1 MSTTISVVCYKSK
14 VLKNNESPLMLRIC
28 KDGKRKYE
36 SLGISILP
44 SLWDFKQ
51 NKPTR
56 KCPNKEYIERLIAEK
71 VKVYTDKV
79 IEFKSQE
86 KEFTATSLME
96 KVNKPVKRKT
106 VQEVFN
112 QYIQELESANRL
124 RYADMYK
131 CTMHSLIKFNKH
143 LDIPFSDMDT
153 IWLKRYEVWLQ
164 SQGLAIN
171 TLGTR
176 FRHLRVIYNF
186 AIEEKIVKSEYYPFN
201 SFKVSKLS
209 QTTAKRS
216 IQKDEI
222 LSVLN
227 YQGQTPL
234 ECLAIDLFTF
244 SYLAAGINFGDIARL
259 TKDNILEN
267 RLIYIRKK
275 TQKQIKVSL
284 QEQAIKLI
292 QKYSMP
298 DNPYLFPILSN
309 FHKTEQQKVN
319 RIHKIIAKVNKS
331 LKEIGERLNIP
342 IDLTTYVA
350 RHSFATVLKRSGV
363 NTSLICEAL
372 GHSSERVTQIY
383 LDSFGNDQMEDAMKN
398 LL

>member
-14 VLKNNESPLMLRIC
+14 VLKNNESPLMIRVC
-28 KDGKRKYE
+28 KDRKMKYQ

-44 SLWDFKQ
+44 KYWDFKA
-51 NKPTR
+51 NKPTS

-216 IQKDEI
+216 IQKGEI

-275 TQKQIKVSL
+275 TQKQIKVLL

-298 DNPYLFPILSN
+298 DNPYLFPILSS

>member
-36 SLGISILP
+36 SIGISILP

-298 DNPYLFPILSN
+298 DNPYLFPILSS

-363 NTSLICEAL
+363 NTTLICEAL

-383 LDSFGNDQMEDAMKN
+383 LDNFGNDQMEDAMKN

>member
-1 MSTTISVVCYKSK
+1 MSTTVNVVCYKSK
-14 VLKNNESPLMLRIC
+14 VLKNNESPLMIRVC
-28 KDGKRKYE
+28 KDRKMKYQ

-44 SLWDFKQ
+44 KYWDFKA
-51 NKPTR
+51 NKPTS

-259 TKDNILEN
+259 IKDNILEN

-298 DNPYLFPILSN
+298 DNPYLFPILSS

>member
-1 MSTTISVVCYKSK
+1 MSTTVNVVCYKSK
-14 VLKNNESPLMLRIC
+14 VLKNNESPLMIRVC
-28 KDGKRKYE
+28 KDRKMKYQ

-44 SLWDFKQ
+44 KYWDFKA
-51 NKPTR
+51 NKPTS

-186 AIEEKIVKSEYYPFN
+186 AIEEMIVKSEYYPFN

-298 DNPYLFPILSN
+298 DNPYLFPILSS

>member
-1 MSTTISVVCYKSK
+1 MSTTVNVVCYKSK
-14 VLKNNESPLMLRIC
+14 VLKNNESPLMIRVC
-28 KDGKRKYE
+28 KDRKMKYQ

-44 SLWDFKQ
+44 KYWDFKA
-51 NKPTR
+51 NKPTS

-244 SYLAAGINFGDIARL
+244 SYRAAGINFGDIARL

-298 DNPYLFPILSN
+298 DNPYLFPILSS

>member
-1 MSTTISVVCYKSK
+1 MSTTVNVVCYKSK
-14 VLKNNESPLMLRIC
+14 VLKNNESPLMIRVC
-28 KDGKRKYE
+28 KDRKMKYQ

-44 SLWDFKQ
+44 KYWDFKA
-51 NKPTR
+51 NKPTS

-222 LSVLN
+222 LSVLS

-298 DNPYLFPILSN
+298 DNPYLFPILSS

>member
-1 MSTTISVVCYKSK
+1 MSTTVNVVCYKSK
-14 VLKNNESPLMLRIC
+14 VLKNNESPLMIRVC
-28 KDGKRKYE
+28 KDRKMKYQ

-44 SLWDFKQ
+44 KYWDFKA
-51 NKPTR
+51 NKPTS

-153 IWLKRYEVWLQ
+153 IGLKRYEVWLQ

-298 DNPYLFPILSN
+298 DNPYLFPILSS

>member
-1 MSTTISVVCYKSK
+1 

-36 SLGISILP
+36 SIGISILP

-298 DNPYLFPILSN
+298 DNPYLFPILSS

>member
-1 MSTTISVVCYKSK
+1 MSTTVNVVCYKSK
-14 VLKNNESPLMLRIC
+14 VLKNNESPLMIRVC
-28 KDGKRKYE
+28 KDRKMKYQ

-44 SLWDFKQ
+44 KYWDFKA
-51 NKPTR
+51 NKPTS

-216 IQKDEI
+216 IQKGEI

-383 LDSFGNDQMEDAMKN
+383 LDSFGNEQMEDAMKN

>member
-1 MSTTISVVCYKSK
+1 MSTTVNVVCYKSK
-14 VLKNNESPLMLRIC
+14 VLKNNESPLMIRVC
-28 KDGKRKYE
+28 KDRKMKYQ

-44 SLWDFKQ
+44 KYWDFKA
-51 NKPTR
+51 NKPTS

-79 IEFKSQE
+79 IEFKLQE

-298 DNPYLFPILSN
+298 DNPYLFPILSS

>member
-1 MSTTISVVCYKSK
+1 MSTTVYVVCYKSK
-14 VLKNNESPLMLRIC
+14 VLKNNESPLMIRVC
-28 KDGKRKYE
+28 KDRKMKYQ

-44 SLWDFKQ
+44 KYWDFKA
-51 NKPTR
+51 NKPTS

-298 DNPYLFPILSN
+298 DNPYLFPILSS

>member
-28 KDGKRKYE
+28 KDGRRKYE
-36 SLGISILP
+36 SIGISILP

-143 LDIPFSDMDT
+143 LNIPFSDMDT

-216 IQKDEI
+216 IQKGEI

-298 DNPYLFPILSN
+298 DNPYLFPILSS

>member
-36 SLGISILP
+36 SIGISILP

-216 IQKDEI
+216 IQKGEI

-267 RLIYIRKK
+267 RLISIRKK

>member
-14 VLKNNESPLMLRIC
+14 VLKNSESPLMLRIC

-36 SLGISILP
+36 SIGISILP

-143 LDIPFSDMDT
+143 LDISFSDMNT

-298 DNPYLFPILSN
+298 DNPYLFPILSS

>member
-28 KDGKRKYE
+28 KDGRRKYE
-36 SLGISILP
+36 SIGISILP

-216 IQKDEI
+216 IQKGEI

-292 QKYSMP
+292 RKYSMP
-298 DNPYLFPILSN
+298 DNPYLFPILSS

>member
-1 MSTTISVVCYKSK
+1 MSTTVNVVCYKSK
-14 VLKNNESPLMLRIC
+14 VLKNNESPLMIRVC
-28 KDGKRKYE
+28 KDRKMKYQ

-44 SLWDFKQ
+44 KYWDFKA
-51 NKPTR
+51 NKPTS

-275 TQKQIKVSL
+275 TQKQIKDSL

-298 DNPYLFPILSN
+298 DNPYLFPILSS

>member
-36 SLGISILP
+36 SIGISILP

-383 LDSFGNDQMEDAMKN
+383 LDSFGNDQMEDAMKK

>member
-28 KDGKRKYE
+28 KDGRRKYE
-36 SLGISILP
+36 SIGISILP

-216 IQKDEI
+216 IQKGEI

-275 TQKQIKVSL
+275 TQKQIKVLL
-284 QEQAIKLI
+284 QEQGIKLI

-298 DNPYLFPILSN
+298 DNPYLFPILSS

>member
-36 SLGISILP
+36 SIGISILP

-298 DNPYLFPILSN
+298 DNPYLFPILSS

-363 NTSLICEAL
+363 NTTLICEAL

-383 LDSFGNDQMEDAMKN
+383 LSFGNDQMEDAMKN

>member
-1 MSTTISVVCYKSK
+1 MSTTVNVVCYKSK
-14 VLKNNESPLMLRIC
+14 VLKNNESPLMIRVC
-28 KDGKRKYE
+28 KDRKMKYQ

-44 SLWDFKQ
+44 KYWDFKA
-51 NKPTR
+51 NKPTS

-106 VQEVFN
+106 VQEVFS

-298 DNPYLFPILSN
+298 DNPYLFPILSS

-383 LDSFGNDQMEDAMKN
+383 LDSFGNEQMEDAMKN

>member
-1 MSTTISVVCYKSK
+1 MSTTVNVVCYKSK

-28 KDGKRKYE
+28 KDGKRKYQ
-36 SLGISILP
+36 SIGISILP

-292 QKYSMP
+292 RKYSMP

-363 NTSLICEAL
+363 NTTLICEAL

>member
-1 MSTTISVVCYKSK
+1 MSTTVNVVCYKSK
-14 VLKNNESPLMLRIC
+14 VLKNNESPLMIRVC
-28 KDGKRKYE
+28 KDRKMKYQ

-44 SLWDFKQ
+44 KYWDFKA
-51 NKPTR
+51 NKPTS

-298 DNPYLFPILSN
+298 DNPYLFPILSS

-350 RHSFATVLKRSGV
+350 RHFQSSFFLKMCNLQEIV
-363 NTSLICEAL
+363 FLI
-372 GHSSERVTQIY
+372 
-383 LDSFGNDQMEDAMKN
+383 GNDLETSEVLTLVTFCIKSKER
-398 LL
+398 LI

>member
-14 VLKNNESPLMLRIC
+14 VLKNNESPLMIRVC
-28 KDGKRKYE
+28 KDRKMKYQ

-44 SLWDFKQ
+44 KYWDFKA
-51 NKPTR
+51 NKPTS

-86 KEFTATSLME
+86 KEFTATSLMD

-298 DNPYLFPILSN
+298 DNPYLFPILSS

-383 LDSFGNDQMEDAMKN
+383 LDNFGNDQMEDAMKN

>member
-1 MSTTISVVCYKSK
+1 MSTTISIVCYKSK

-36 SLGISILP
+36 SIGISILP

-71 VKVYTDKV
+71 VKVYTDKI

-106 VQEVFN
+106 IQEVFK

>member
-1 MSTTISVVCYKSK
+1 MSTTVNVVCYKSK
-14 VLKNNESPLMLRIC
+14 VLKNNESPLMIRVC
-28 KDGKRKYE
+28 KDRKMKYQ

-44 SLWDFKQ
+44 KYWDFKA
-51 NKPTR
+51 NKPTS

-298 DNPYLFPILSN
+298 DNPYLFPILSS

-331 LKEIGERLNIP
+331 LKEIGERLNNP

>member
-1 MSTTISVVCYKSK
+1 MSTTVNVVCYKSK
-14 VLKNNESPLMLRIC
+14 VLKNNESPLMIRVC
-28 KDGKRKYE
+28 KDRKMKYQ

-44 SLWDFKQ
+44 KYWDFKA
-51 NKPTR
+51 NKPTS

-298 DNPYLFPILSN
+298 DNPYLFPILSS

-383 LDSFGNDQMEDAMKN
+383 LDNFGNEQMEDAMKN

>member
-1 MSTTISVVCYKSK
+1 M
-14 VLKNNESPLMLRIC
+14 
-28 KDGKRKYE
+28 
-36 SLGISILP
+36 
-44 SLWDFKQ
+44 
-51 NKPTR
+51 
-56 KCPNKEYIERLIAEK
+56 
-71 VKVYTDKV
+71 
-79 IEFKSQE
+79 
-86 KEFTATSLME
+86 
-96 KVNKPVKRKT
+96 
-106 VQEVFN
+106 
-112 QYIQELESANRL
+112 
-124 RYADMYK
+124 
-131 CTMHSLIKFNKH
+131 
-143 LDIPFSDMDT
+143 
-153 IWLKRYEVWLQ
+153 
-164 SQGLAIN
+164 
-171 TLGTR
+171 
-176 FRHLRVIYNF
+176 
-186 AIEEKIVKSEYYPFN
+186 
-201 SFKVSKLS
+201 
-209 QTTAKRS
+209 
-216 IQKDEI
+216 
-222 LSVLN
+222 
-227 YQGQTPL
+227 

-319 RIHKIIAKVNKS
+319 RIYKIIAKVNKS

>member
-36 SLGISILP
+36 SIGISILP

-112 QYIQELESANRL
+112 QYIQEFESANRL

-298 DNPYLFPILSN
+298 DNPYLFPILSS

-363 NTSLICEAL
+363 NTSLIGEAL

>member
-36 SLGISILP
+36 SIGISILP

-106 VQEVFN
+106 IQEVFK

>member
-1 MSTTISVVCYKSK
+1 MSTTVNVVCYKSK
-14 VLKNNESPLMLRIC
+14 VLKNNESPLMIRVC
-28 KDGKRKYE
+28 KDRKMKYQ

-44 SLWDFKQ
+44 KYWDFKA
-51 NKPTR
+51 NKPTS

-106 VQEVFN
+106 VQEVFS

-234 ECLAIDLFTF
+234 ECFAIDLFTF

-298 DNPYLFPILSN
+298 DNPYLFPILSS
-309 FHKTEQQKVN
+309 FLKTEQQKVN

-383 LDSFGNDQMEDAMKN
+383 LDSFGNDQMEGAMKN

>member
-1 MSTTISVVCYKSK
+1 MSTTVNVVCYKSK
-14 VLKNNESPLMLRIC
+14 VLKNNESPLMIRVC
-28 KDGKRKYE
+28 KDRKMKYQ

-44 SLWDFKQ
+44 KYWDFKA
-51 NKPTR
+51 NKPTS

-216 IQKDEI
+216 IQKGEI

-298 DNPYLFPILSN
+298 DNPYLFPILSS

-383 LDSFGNDQMEDAMKN
+383 LDSFGN
-398 LL
+398 

>member
-36 SLGISILP
+36 SIGISILP

-106 VQEVFN
+106 MQEVFN

-216 IQKDEI
+216 IQKDEV

>member
-28 KDGKRKYE
+28 KDGRRKYE
-36 SLGISILP
+36 SIGISILP

-298 DNPYLFPILSN
+298 DNPYLFPILSS

-383 LDSFGNDQMEDAMKN
+383 LDNFGNDQMEDAMKN

>member
-1 MSTTISVVCYKSK
+1 MSTTVNVVCYKSK
-14 VLKNNESPLMLRIC
+14 VLKNNESPLMIRVC
-28 KDGKRKYE
+28 KDRKMKYQ

-44 SLWDFKQ
+44 KYWDFKA
-51 NKPTR
+51 NKPTS

-164 SQGLAIN
+164 SQGLTIN